1 MLESFPLTARLL
13 SRDRIRN
20 HAVLLIIATSIVL
33 GWVSWML
40 FAHIGVYA
48 TSDQAR
54 VEVAQEVFHVEAPTS
69 GMVGKTYM
77 KEGDQVS
84 AGSVL
89 VDLQADPQQLQIQ
102 AEQDKQQT
110 LNSQLDDMRH
120 EADAQER
127 SLVAERAAS
136 RSSVQQASAAVAEA
150 QDTAELAQET
160 FNKEEELYQNGLVSE
175 LQVHT
180 TENDLKK
187 KKVELQSARAALSR
201 AQREAVISGGTQQA
215 QIDELNAN
223 IAKLEGDI
231 ASSQNST
238 QQLQNQLG
246 WHHIVAPGPGRLDEV
261 ANLKPGTYVHQGD
274 QLATVV
280 PNGKL
285 RVVADFEPSVAIG
298 RIQPG
303 QIGRLRLTGYPWEQY
318 GSIRAR
324 VTNVGTEVQ
333 NGRVRVELVPVG
345 DPNVPLQ
352 HGLPGSLEIQV
363 GRVTPAAFLLKTT
376 GVDYRKIAANES
388 SASRAAMQ

>member
-13 SRDRIRN
+13 ARDRIRN
-20 HAVLLIIATSIVL
+20 HAVLLIIATLIVL
-33 GWVSWML
+33 GWVAWML

-77 KEGDQVS
+77 KEGDHVN

-110 LNSQLDDMRH
+110 LNSQLEDMRH

-127 SLVAERAAS
+127 SLIAEKAAS
-136 RSSVQQASAAVAEA
+136 RLSVQQASAAVAEA

-180 TENDLKK
+180 SENDLKK
-187 KKVELQSARAALSR
+187 KKVELESARVALSR
-201 AQREAVISGGTQQA
+201 AQHEAVISGGTQQA

-223 IAKLEGDI
+223 IAKLQGDI
-231 ASSQNST
+231 ASSQNNA
-238 QQLQNQLG
+238 QQIQNQLG
-246 WHHIVAPGPGRLDEV
+246 WHHILAPGPGRLDEV

-303 QIGRLRLTGYPWEQY
+303 QMGRLRLTGFPWEQY
-318 GSIRAR
+318 GSMRPR
-324 VTNVGTEVQ
+324 VTNA
-333 NGRVRVELVPVG
+333 G
-345 DPNVPLQ
+345 D
-352 HGLPGSLEIQV
+352 
-363 GRVTPAAFLLKTT
+363 
-376 GVDYRKIAANES
+376 
-388 SASRAAMQ
+388 